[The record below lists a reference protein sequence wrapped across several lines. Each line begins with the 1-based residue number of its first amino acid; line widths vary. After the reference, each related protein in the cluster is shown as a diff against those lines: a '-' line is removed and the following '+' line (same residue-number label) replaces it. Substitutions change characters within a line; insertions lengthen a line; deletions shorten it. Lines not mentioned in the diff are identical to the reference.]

1 MFPYNLLILPL
12 TGGYF
17 FIANFVF
24 LKYKYQR
31 LDTPRLLLNSI
42 LAGIFITFLSF
53 TVRTIVE
60 NQYPELYIRCCRIL
74 HFIPVERTESNR
86 YLGTLIFSL
95 AGIILFTIVVN
106 WIVSVFWGYEKIIS
120 RAVDKH
126 GDELEQLF
134 RDSVLKA
141 QLIQLTLKN
150 EKVYLGI
157 IDKIPEP
164 KKTNYV
170 SLIPIYSGYRNK
182 DTKEMTIT
190 TSYETI
196 NLLIKEKTLIP
207 KLSKI
212 LVVIKQ
218 DEILIAQ
225 PHDPEIYASFKNA
238 QKASQQQ
245 QQQQ

>member
-17 FIANFVF
+17 FIANFVL

-42 LAGIFITFLSF
+42 LAGIFITFFAF
-53 TVRTIVE
+53 TIRTIIE
-60 NQYPELYIRCCRIL
+60 KEYPGLYIECCKLL
-74 HFIPVERTESNR
+74 HFIPIERTSTNR
-86 YLGTLIFSL
+86 YLGTLLFSL
-95 AGIILFTIVVN
+95 AGIIVFTLIINGIVRL
-106 WIVSVFWGYEKIIS
+106 FWGYEKIIS
-120 RAVDKH
+120 RAVDRH

-141 QLIQLTLKN
+141 QLVQLTLKN
-150 EKVYLGI
+150 EKVYLGV

-182 DTKEMTIT
+182 DTKEMVIT
-190 TSYETI
+190 TSYEII
-196 NLLIKEKTLIP
+196 NLLIREKALTPRLN
-207 KLSKI
+207 KM

-225 PHDPEIYASFKNA
+225 PHDPEIYASFKMA
-238 QKASQQQ
+238 QQQ
-245 QQQQ
+245 QQQQQ